1 MKENNKNYYLKVGS
15 AYDLTGKDRII
26 YRLLEILPGFL
37 SWTTIILTILLSWL
51 TPVFTAV
58 FIITFDIYWL
68 IKTFF
73 LSLHLRA
80 NWKKMRQNLKTDWE
94 EKLNALPKNITLRSF
109 DSVEINNWKE
119 IWQMV
124 IMPLYKEDFEVVSE
138 SITSLLRAKWP
149 REKIIIVLSYEER
162 AGPETEK
169 TARQMEEK
177 YKNEFGYFLIT
188 RHPQNLPNEIQGK
201 GSNIHWAGEFAK
213 KEIVKKF
220 NLNPEKILVSAF
232 DIDTV
237 AYPQYFLKFTYE
249 FLTCENPYKSSFQP
263 VPIFNNN
270 IWQAPFFSRVAA
282 TSATFWQMMQQ
293 ERPERL
299 STFSS
304 HSISFKAIQEVGF
317 WQTNMVSEDSRIF
330 WNLLLYH
337 NGDYRVV
344 PLSYP
349 VSMDANLGKN
359 FWETARNI
367 YKQQRRWTWGAENI
381 PYLLFGF
388 IKNKKIPFSKKLKF
402 SFIQLEGFWSLATSP
417 LLIFILGWLPLF
429 LGGQAF
435 NNSLLSYNLPRMTRN
450 LMNLAMLG
458 LIGSA
463 IISTSLL
470 PPRPPQIKKRKYISM
485 VLQWLC
491 IPFTIIIF
499 GAIPGLE
506 AQTRL
511 MLGKKFRLGFWVTP
525 KHRKNS

>member
-1 MKENNKNYYLKVGS
+1 MKENNKKYYLKIGS
-15 AYDLTGKDRII
+15 AYDLTSKDKLI
-26 YRLLEILPGFL
+26 YRSLEILPGFL

-51 TPVFTAV
+51 MPVFTAI

-68 IKTFF
+68 IKTVF
-73 LSLHLRA
+73 LSLHLRT
-80 NWKKMRQNLKTDWE
+80 NWKRVRKNLKTDWE
-94 EKLNALPKNITLRSF
+94 EKLNALPKNIMLR
-109 DSVEINNWKE
+109 DDNAVIQINEWKE
-119 IWQMV
+119 IWQMI
-124 IMPLYKEDFEVVSE
+124 IMPFYKEGLEVISE
-138 SITSLLRAKWP
+138 SMESLLKTKWP
-149 REKIIIVLSYEER
+149 REKMIVILSYEER
-162 AGPETEK
+162 AGEKTEK
-169 TARQMEEK
+169 AAKLAEEK
-177 YKNEFGYFLIT
+177 YKNKFGYFLT
-188 RHPQNLPNEIQGK
+188 TCHPKNLPGEIPGK

-213 KEIVKKF
+213 KEIVEKF

-237 AYPQYFLKFTYE
+237 AYPEYFLALTYN
-249 FLTCENPYKSSFQP
+249 FLISENPYKTSFQP
-263 VPIFNNN
+263 VPVFNNN

-304 HSISFKAIQEVGF
+304 HSISFKTIQEVGF

-337 NGDYRVV
+337 NGDYKVT

-367 YKQQRRWTWGAENI
+367 YKQQRRWTWGVENV

-388 IKNKKIPFSKKLKF
+388 LKNKKIPFSKKLRF

-417 LLIFILGWLPLF
+417 LLIFMLGWLPLF
-429 LGGQAF
+429 LGGQEF
-435 NNSLLSYNLPRMTRN
+435 NSSLLSYNLPRMTRN

-470 PPRPPQIKKRKYISM
+470 PPKPIFIKKRKYISM
-485 VLQWLC
+485 ILQWLC

-511 MLGKKFRLGFWVTP
+511 MLGRRFRLGFWVTP
-525 KHRKNS
+525 KRR